1 MSVSFARGLGAFVV
15 AACLS
20 AGGAFANETVTPRAG
35 VPGDFGT
42 DMRAT
47 GVIQEQMT
55 SEPTRVTLALLNQYR
70 AARGLQP
77 LAIDPQMT
85 EVAYEQ
91 AKAMADA
98 DFMDHN
104 IKGDFAHRLVANRVL
119 NVYAGEN
126 IGRNIRTAEK
136 MFDWWIHSPVH
147 ERNMVNPNVT
157 RLGFAVAYSAASGK
171 PYWAMAV
178 ASAPLQ

>member
-1 MSVSFARGLGAFVV
+1 MTLRSVLISGA
-15 AACLS
+15 AACAL
-20 AGGAFANETVTPRAG
+20 ALIPACAQGTVTQASA

-47 GVIQEQMT
+47 SVIEQQMT
-55 SEPTRVTLALLNQYR
+55 AEPTQVTLALLNQYR
-70 AARGLQP
+70 AARGLGP

-85 EVAYEQ
+85 VVAYQQ

-104 IKGDFAHRLVANRVL
+104 VIGDFGHRLIANKVL

-126 IGRNIRTAEK
+126 IGRNIRTPEK
-136 MFDWWIHSPVH
+136 MFDWWVHSPVH
-147 ERNMVNPNVT
+147 ERNMSNPHMT
-157 RLGFAVAYSAASGK
+157 RLGFAVVYSPTSGK
-171 PYWAMAV
+171 PYWAMAL
-178 ASAPLQ
+178 ASAPIQ